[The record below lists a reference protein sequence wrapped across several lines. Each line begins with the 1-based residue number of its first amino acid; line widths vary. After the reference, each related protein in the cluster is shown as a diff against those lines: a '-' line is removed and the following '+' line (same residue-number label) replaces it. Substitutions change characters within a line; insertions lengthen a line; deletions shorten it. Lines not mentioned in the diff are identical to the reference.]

1 MQRER
6 VVQSA
11 IVRVVERPEGV
22 RIQVF
27 AFGSRAVR
35 EFDSWAAALA
45 FVRSVTERSGL
56 R

>member
-11 IVRVVERPEGV
+11 IVRVVERPEGI
-22 RIQVF
+22 RIQVL
-27 AFGSRAVR
+27 ALESREVR
-35 EFDSWAAALA
+35 EFTSWVAALD
-45 FVRSVTERSGL
+45 FVRSESERSGL